1 MLDIIIN
8 TKNHVQNILHVYNQI
23 PTLVLKTIFTLI
35 LHNVESSSDSRTQNV
50 LLHFMHNNVESNTDS
65 SSHKCGDFHFI
76 NSLTQNWSIIVSH
89 DTSPNHC
96 PQPHPTRTFL
106 DSLNESSNTHWL
118 TRLTVSI
125 YYYYPSRDARVAGHI
140 TILKIIIKKRIK
152 LSPFKNPLWN
162 PKSYSTWFS
171 LKYHA

>member
-1 MLDIIIN
+1 
-8 TKNHVQNILHVYNQI
+8 
-23 PTLVLKTIFTLI
+23 
-35 LHNVESSSDSRTQNV
+35 
-50 LLHFMHNNVESNTDS
+50 MHNNVESNTDS

-162 PKSYSTWFS
+162 PKSYSTWLS
-171 LKYHA
+171 LKYVQKAVISRSIIEIALLFHCNFLKSGWPDLGGKSVRQLRKRWTDWQTYSYLYKLR